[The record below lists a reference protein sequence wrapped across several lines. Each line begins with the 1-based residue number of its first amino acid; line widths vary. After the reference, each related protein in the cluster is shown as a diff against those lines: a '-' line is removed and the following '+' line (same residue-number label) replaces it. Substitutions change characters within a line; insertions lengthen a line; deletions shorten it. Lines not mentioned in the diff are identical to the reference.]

1 MTRVKTGMCTRLNV
15 QFLRQD
21 AAVVRMLL
29 LTLLLIGCSKIDNR
43 PAKKDTV
50 WYPQTC
56 LKCGSKFDVCPTD
69 PKRKVNPTVEWC
81 FNDGTYCE
89 DGFLLLQDILS
100 KNPLDSAEVRFI
112 AHCRVCDGCKCA
124 AYEPD
129 EWHALIESLDAV
141 ESE

>member
-1 MTRVKTGMCTRLNV
+1 MFTRLGV
-15 QFLRQD
+15 LFFRLD

-29 LTLLLIGCSKIDNR
+29 LSLLLIGCSKIDNR
-43 PAKKDTV
+43 PSRKGMQ
-50 WYPQTC
+50 WFPQTC
-56 LKCGSKFDVCPTD
+56 LKCGSTFDVCPTD
-69 PKRKVNPTVEWC
+69 PKRKVSPTVEWC

-89 DGFLLLQDILS
+89 DGVILLQDIIS
-100 KNPLDSAEVRFI
+100 EHPVDGADVRFI

-129 EWHALIESLDAV
+129 EWHALIKSLDAV